1 MRNQKQNVRL
11 QHARGQMFVCGMFGN
26 CANAVLS
33 PRTPPGLQDF
43 GRKATVV
50 WAANEGGLQQQQQQQ
65 RMVQGT
71 SLLDSQTLPD
81 VVHLSDPSPS
91 SPSVSDADN
100 ATSSSASETAN
111 YAPADQEEAPSE
123 GRLSTSSSSAAAAGS
138 KDNRQM
144 YFDELLSAIKAGE
157 YSESTFIRLLDLAN
171 ESEMCKEQLRSSG
184 VVSSLISFL
193 LSKLDCERSPTP
205 LDETKNGGIPFRE
218 KGFAELERLSDE
230 DSAMILVA
238 TPEMLSLVVWHLRKG
253 SKDSKEKAAQLLE
266 KLSLVES
273 FKITMG
279 SCSPVLEEIVSL
291 LRQEKQPRLVKL
303 ATKTLL
309 ALCLVKE
316 NRCRAVEAGAV
327 AALLEMLP
335 MVKPATGEKA
345 LATLEL
351 LTTIDEGKMSVS
363 AHALAVP
370 ILVDMILRV
379 SDRGT
384 EYAAGAL
391 HAICGDNIAIQE
403 AAVAAG
409 APTKLLLLIQSD
421 CTARA
426 KRKALQLLKVLHK
439 LWGED
444 PCNPDA
450 GHTKAIHY

>member
-1 MRNQKQNVRL
+1 
-11 QHARGQMFVCGMFGN
+11 MFFLFG
-26 CANAVLS
+26 
-33 PRTPPGLQDF
+33 
-43 GRKATVV
+43 
-50 WAANEGGLQQQQQQQ
+50 
-65 RMVQGT
+65 
-71 SLLDSQTLPD
+71 
-81 VVHLSDPSPS
+81 
-91 SPSVSDADN
+91 
-100 ATSSSASETAN
+100 
-111 YAPADQEEAPSE
+111 
-123 GRLSTSSSSAAAAGS
+123 
-138 KDNRQM
+138 
-144 YFDELLSAIKAGE
+144 
-157 YSESTFIRLLDLAN
+157 
-171 ESEMCKEQLRSSG
+171 
-184 VVSSLISFL
+184 FL
-193 LSKLDCERSPTP
+193 LSDIFL
-205 LDETKNGGIPFRE
+205 F
-218 KGFAELERLSDE
+218 F
-230 DSAMILVA
+230 
-238 TPEMLSLVVWHLRKG
+238 
-253 SKDSKEKAAQLLE
+253 
-266 KLSLVES
+266 
-273 FKITMG
+273 FFF
-279 SCSPVLEEIVSL
+279 
-291 LRQEKQPRLVKL
+291 
-303 ATKTLL
+303 
-309 ALCLVKE
+309 
-316 NRCRAVEAGAV
+316 RAVEAGAV